1 MESES
6 SLNADGPDGAEVS
19 PLGENQV
26 ADTIDDNSENNV
38 TSHEDASTAAEESGI
53 WQQFFY

>member
-19 PLGENQV
+19 PLDENQAAD

-38 TSHEDASTAAEESGI
+38 TSHEDGSGAADESGTRVN
-53 WQQFFY
+53 F